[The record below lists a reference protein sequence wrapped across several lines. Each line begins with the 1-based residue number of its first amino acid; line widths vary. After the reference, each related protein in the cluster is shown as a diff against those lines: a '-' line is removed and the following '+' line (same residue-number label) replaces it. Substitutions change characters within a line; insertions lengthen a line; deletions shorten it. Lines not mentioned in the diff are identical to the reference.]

1 MRCTVHRCTGYS
13 RIRTLLQPMVF
24 FNYFTFHRTYCRV
37 YRVRYFT
44 DYRCLSDRIIVQ
56 HCSNVSGSIS
66 FNRRPLL
73 CSIRRDQSRSY
84 CLCCCHKHGVF
95 LFYPFKIVSKQWRQ
109 QINAHKNMFNMS
121 KYKSTAPMMY
131 SSAVKSI
138 CNAFKSQQIQLP
150 KMSEINA
157 GQI

>member
-1 MRCTVHRCTGYS
+1 MCTGYGTLPITGAFQIELLYNTVQMFQVQFRLIAVHFSAQSGEIS
-13 RIRTLLQPMVF
+13 RDHIA
-24 FNYFTFHRTYCRV
+24 Y
-37 YRVRYFT
+37 
-44 DYRCLSDRIIVQ
+44 I
-56 HCSNVSGSIS
+56 
-66 FNRRPLL
+66 
-73 CSIRRDQSRSY
+73 
-84 CLCCCHKHGVF
+84 CCCHKHGVF